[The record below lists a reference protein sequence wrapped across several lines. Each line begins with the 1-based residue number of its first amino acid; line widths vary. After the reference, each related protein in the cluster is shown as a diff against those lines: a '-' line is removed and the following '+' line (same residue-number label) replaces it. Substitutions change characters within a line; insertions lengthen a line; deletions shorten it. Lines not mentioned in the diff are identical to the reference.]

1 MFAIKEITEVKK
13 SRVIVGK
20 FNRNKIEGLIRAESE
35 REKIRVTGITWN
47 ANGSATVTGKP
58 LTQAKQ
64 KELEKEAELSSPK
77 EGGK

>member
-20 FNRNKIEGLIRAESE
+20 FNRAKIEGLIREASE
-35 REKIRVTGITWN
+35 REKIKVTGIQWN
-47 ANGSATVTGKP
+47 ANGSANVTGKP

-64 KELEKEAELSSPK
+64 KELEKEAELQ